1 MRDLTISAHF
11 HPNVYPKSV
20 KFLYDQAIEIL
31 CFVRATEISLS
42 ISGIQVRLSH
52 EAAITGGGEFTR
64 LTKLQM
70 CEFRV
75 TDGGDGISELVSRR
89 CPCLEVLE
97 LERIEGVEALTL
109 ITDSLQRLRLIKF
122 KTFLE
127 QLQVKARNLRKM
139 QVLHCFAC
147 SGWW

>member
-1 MRDLTISAHF
+1 
-11 HPNVYPKSV
+11 
-20 KFLYDQAIEIL
+20 
-31 CFVRATEISLS
+31 
-42 ISGIQVRLSH
+42 
-52 EAAITGGGEFTR
+52 
-64 LTKLQM
+64 M

-127 QLQVKARNLRKM
+127 QLQVKQETSARCR
-139 QVLHCFAC
+139 C
-147 SGWW
+147 STAYSRAAAGGSAGRCGSTRRSWRSLFGKTSVPTRSG